1 MNLFQFVHLFETFV
15 FDELQISSKIQI
27 IFIIDPLEVSS
38 YLVCDGLELVRSVP
52 YAPGSLL
59 CSHMTLRP
67 ENYTRSR
74 WPQAWPLLLS
84 VIDVYLGKNIV
95 QSLISLAEV
104 IIEILYFFTD
114 DLFPSMNLRELDSY
128 NPLIFSFTI
137 DSFYLCVYVHIWKL
151 EDS

>member
-1 MNLFQFVHLFETFV
+1 M
-15 FDELQISSKIQI
+15 
-27 IFIIDPLEVSS
+27 
-38 YLVCDGLELVRSVP
+38 
-52 YAPGSLL
+52 
-59 CSHMTLRP
+59 
-67 ENYTRSR
+67 
-74 WPQAWPLLLS
+74 
-84 VIDVYLGKNIV
+84 YLGKNIV

-137 DSFYLCVYVHIWKL
+137 DSFYLCVYVHIWKS